1 MRRRLAAPYSA
12 LQGAAVHAQLGDDG
26 SAALQQ
32 LCSAYL
38 AYLLPTPAGD
48 PVARF
53 HLDNGARLERLNQR
67 GNMSAKG
74 LRQSFGMMVNYLYDL
89 DQVEASRSKFRH
101 GEVARSGAIAAPA
114 QVDQF
119 TKPAT

>member
-1 MRRRLAAPYSA
+1 
-12 LQGAAVHAQLGDDG
+12 
-26 SAALQQ
+26 
-32 LCSAYL
+32 
-38 AYLLPTPAGD
+38 
-48 PVARF
+48 
-53 HLDNGARLERLNQR
+53 
-67 GNMSAKG
+67 MSAKG

>member
-1 MRRRLAAPYSA
+1 M
-12 LQGAAVHAQLGDDG
+12 
-26 SAALQQ
+26 
-32 LCSAYL
+32 
-38 AYLLPTPAGD
+38 
-48 PVARF
+48 ARF